1 MVRFRVFAMYVR
13 TELVHTY
20 IVKRPSFLLYRFLAV
35 PKMGT
40 ATSIIKIWVGDSPTP
55 CWQGK
60 GVVKHDIHLTWSVL
74 TWLWPIWSQPLQGSN
89 KRLRPLKPFAGCVCT
104 GLVHT
109 YIAKRPSSP
118 IYSFIPRGKWASQAV
133 QVPQFPDSPIRGG
146 LLSWRCC
153 WCAPGCTFSGWQSRH
168 RWSSGLSELPGCSPH
183 TTSYKWYRGL

>member
-60 GVVKHDIHLTWSVL
+60 GVVKHDIHLT
-74 TWLWPIWSQPLQGSN
+74 
-89 KRLRPLKPFAGCVCT
+89 CD
-104 GLVHT
+104 
-109 YIAKRPSSP
+109 
-118 IYSFIPRGKWASQAV
+118 
-133 QVPQFPDSPIRGG
+133 QFGHSHFKGVTNG
-146 LLSWRCC
+146 YAL
-153 WCAPGCTFSGWQSRH
+153 
-168 RWSSGLSELPGCSPH
+168 
-183 TTSYKWYRGL
+183 

>member
-20 IVKRPSFLLYRFLAV
+20 IVKRPRFLLYRFLAV

-74 TWLWPIWSQPLQGSN
+74 TWL
-89 KRLRPLKPFAGCVCT
+89 
-104 GLVHT
+104 
-109 YIAKRPSSP
+109 
-118 IYSFIPRGKWASQAV
+118 
-133 QVPQFPDSPIRGG
+133 
-146 LLSWRCC
+146 
-153 WCAPGCTFSGWQSRH
+153 
-168 RWSSGLSELPGCSPH
+168 
-183 TTSYKWYRGL
+183 